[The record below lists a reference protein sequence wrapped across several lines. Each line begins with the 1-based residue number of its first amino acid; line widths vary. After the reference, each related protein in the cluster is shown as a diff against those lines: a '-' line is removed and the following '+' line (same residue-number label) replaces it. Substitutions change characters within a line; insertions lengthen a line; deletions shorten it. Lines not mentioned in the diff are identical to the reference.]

1 MKKNLRCIKFVQIY
15 SAYFRVANNEFE
27 TNYLSKFVTFQ
38 TDFIR
43 KSSNFGTAKELKMRL
58 RAWQNCDDLTR
69 RMSEVELVL
78 GERKLEK
85 NDATMEEEGW
95 LVFGAY
101 FWRGVVKRK

>member
-1 MKKNLRCIKFVQIY
+1 
-15 SAYFRVANNEFE
+15 
-27 TNYLSKFVTFQ
+27 
-38 TDFIR
+38 
-43 KSSNFGTAKELKMRL
+43 MRL

-95 LVFGAY
+95 LMFGAY
-101 FWRGVVKRK
+101 FFLAWCCDKKNRRQDLRTKGGTCFFK